1 MGWSAYDFTADRIE
15 RGMWYIRRKL
25 RTLKD
30 MYTTDVARLIVSS
43 FIVASM
49 LILTIA
55 NIVDK
60 VMWLKIVFFN

>member
-1 MGWSAYDFTADRIE
+1 MRN
-15 RGMWYIRRKL
+15 KL

-30 MYTTDVARLIVSS
+30 MYTADVVRLIVSS

-55 NIVDK
+55 NVVDK
-60 VMWLKIVFFN
+60 MMWLKIVFFD

>member
-1 MGWSAYDFTADRIE
+1 MK
-15 RGMWYIRRKL
+15 RKL

-30 MYTTDVARLIVSS
+30 MYTTGIAQLIVSS

-49 LILTIA
+49 LILAIA

-60 VMWLKIVFFN
+60 VMWLKIVFF

>member
-1 MGWSAYDFTADRIE
+1 M
-15 RGMWYIRRKL
+15 RRKL

-30 MYTTDVARLIVSS
+30 VYTTDVARLIVSS

-49 LILTIA
+49 LILAIT

-60 VMWLKIVFFN
+60 VMWLKIVFF

>member
-1 MGWSAYDFTADRIE
+1 MRN
-15 RGMWYIRRKL
+15 KL

-60 VMWLKIVFFN
+60 VMWLKIVFFD

>member
-1 MGWSAYDFTADRIE
+1 MRK
-15 RGMWYIRRKL
+15 KL

-30 MYTTDVARLIVSS
+30 VYTADIARLIVSS

-55 NIVDK
+55 NVVDK
-60 VMWLKIVFFN
+60 VMWLKIVFF

>member
-1 MGWSAYDFTADRIE
+1 M
-15 RGMWYIRRKL
+15 RRKL

-30 MYTTDVARLIVSS
+30 MYTADVARLIVSS
-43 FIVASM
+43 FVVASM
-49 LILTIA
+49 LILTVA

>member
-1 MGWSAYDFTADRIE
+1 M
-15 RGMWYIRRKL
+15 
-25 RTLKD
+25 LKD

-49 LILTIA
+49 LILAIA

-60 VMWLKIVFFN
+60 VMWLKIVFFD

>member
-1 MGWSAYDFTADRIE
+1 M
-15 RGMWYIRRKL
+15 RRKL

-49 LILTIA
+49 LILVIA
-55 NIVDK
+55 NLVDK
-60 VMWLKIVFFN
+60 VMWLKIVFF

>member
-1 MGWSAYDFTADRIE
+1 MRK
-15 RGMWYIRRKL
+15 KL

-30 MYTTDVARLIVSS
+30 MYTADVARLIVSS

-55 NIVDK
+55 NVVDK
-60 VMWLKIVFFN
+60 MMWLKIVFFD

>member
-1 MGWSAYDFTADRIE
+1 M
-15 RGMWYIRRKL
+15 RRKL

-49 LILTIA
+49 LILAIA
-55 NIVDK
+55 NIMDK
-60 VMWLKIVFFN
+60 VMWLKIVFF

>member
-1 MGWSAYDFTADRIE
+1 MK
-15 RGMWYIRRKL
+15 RKL

-49 LILTIA
+49 LILVIA

-60 VMWLKIVFFN
+60 VMWLKIVFF

>member
-1 MGWSAYDFTADRIE
+1 MK
-15 RGMWYIRRKL
+15 RKL

-43 FIVASM
+43 FVVASM

-55 NIVDK
+55 NVVDK
-60 VMWLKIVFFN
+60 VMWLKIVFF